1 MLRSFSIDLP
11 MARVPDIQQR
21 IRDDILAGE
30 LAFGT
35 RITTAELAQRYGV
48 SQMPIREA
56 LRELRGE
63 GLVTMEPNRGARV
76 RAIDPDFVGNI
87 FDIRNALEVMMVRRA
102 ARLRTPEQV
111 ARMRAIELELEVS
124 VQRQDYAG
132 ALLANRHLH
141 QLIGEMAANPD
152 AQLLIDRHWLLL
164 AGLWRE
170 NKYSPERYDGVIND
184 HRHMIEAISD
194 GDAEAAAILMQAHGL
209 KAKQVLLRLI
219 KQRYGRAEPVRRRR
233 ASKPR
238 QPSGLVVAGA

>member
-87 FDIRNALEVMMVRRA
+87 FDIRK
-102 ARLRTPEQV
+102 TP
-111 ARMRAIELELEVS
+111 
-124 VQRQDYAG
+124 
-132 ALLANRHLH
+132 
-141 QLIGEMAANPD
+141 
-152 AQLLIDRHWLLL
+152 
-164 AGLWRE
+164 WR
-170 NKYSPERYDGVIND
+170 
-184 HRHMIEAISD
+184 
-194 GDAEAAAILMQAHGL
+194 
-209 KAKQVLLRLI
+209 
-219 KQRYGRAEPVRRRR
+219 
-233 ASKPR
+233 
-238 QPSGLVVAGA
+238 

>member
-1 MLRSFSIDLP
+1 
-11 MARVPDIQQR
+11 MARFPDIQQR

-30 LAFGT
+30 LAFGM
-35 RITTAELAQRYGV
+35 RITTADLAQRYGV

-76 RAIDPDFVGNI
+76 RSIDPDYVGNI
-87 FDIRNALEVMMVRRA
+87 FDIRNALEVLMVRRA

-111 ARMRAIELELEVS
+111 ARLRAIELELEAC
-124 VQRQDYAG
+124 VQQQDYAG
-132 ALLANRHLH
+132 ALQANRQLH

-152 AQLLIDRHWLLL
+152 AQVLLDRHWLLL

-170 NKYSPERYDGVIND
+170 NNYSPQRYDGVIND

-194 GDAEAAAILMQAHGL
+194 GDAEAAAILMQAHVL
-209 KAKQVLLRLI
+209 KAKHVLLKLI
-219 KQRYGRAEPVRRRR
+219 EQRYGKGRPARRRR
-233 ASKPR
+233 ASKVPDPLDSADLA
-238 QPSGLVVAGA
+238 QVPG

>member
-1 MLRSFSIDLP
+1 M
-11 MARVPDIQQR
+11 
-21 IRDDILAGE
+21 
-30 LAFGT
+30 
-35 RITTAELAQRYGV
+35 
-48 SQMPIREA
+48 
-56 LRELRGE
+56 
-63 GLVTMEPNRGARV
+63 
-76 RAIDPDFVGNI
+76 
-87 FDIRNALEVMMVRRA
+87 
-102 ARLRTPEQV
+102 
-111 ARMRAIELELEVS
+111 
-124 VQRQDYAG
+124 
-132 ALLANRHLH
+132 
-141 QLIGEMAANPD
+141 
-152 AQLLIDRHWLLL
+152 LIDRHWLLL

>member
-1 MLRSFSIDLP
+1 
-11 MARVPDIQQR
+11 MARFPDIQQR

-30 LAFGT
+30 LVFGT
-35 RITTAELAQRYGV
+35 RVTTAELAQRYGV

-63 GLVTMEPNRGARV
+63 GLVTMEPNRGARI
-76 RAIDPDFVGNI
+76 RSIDPDFVGNI
-87 FDIRNALEVMMVRRA
+87 FDIRNALEVLMVRRA

-111 ARMRAIELELEVS
+111 ARMRAIELDLETC

-132 ALLANRHLH
+132 ALLANRYLH
-141 QLIGEMAANPD
+141 QLISEMAANPD
-152 AQLLIDRHWLLL
+152 AQQLLDRHWLLL

-194 GDAEAAAILMQAHGL
+194 GDAEAAAILTHAHVL
-209 KAKQVLLRLI
+209 KAKQILLKLI
-219 KQRYGRAEPVRRRR
+219 EQRYGSTKPARARRARKAEPPA
-233 ASKPR
+233 ASAD
-238 QPSGLVVAGA
+238 VAD

>member
-1 MLRSFSIDLP
+1 
-11 MARVPDIQQR
+11 MARFPDIQQR

-35 RITTAELAQRYGV
+35 RLTTADLAQRYGV

-56 LRELRGE
+56 LRELLGE
-63 GLVTMEPNRGARV
+63 GLVTKEPNRGARV
-76 RAIDPDFVGNI
+76 RSIDPDFVGNI
-87 FDIRNALEVMMVRRA
+87 FDIRNALEVLMVRRA

-111 ARMRAIELELEVS
+111 ERMWVIEHDLELC
-124 VQRQDYAG
+124 VQQQDYAG

-141 QLIGEMAANPD
+141 QLISEMAANPD
-152 AQLLIDRHWLLL
+152 AQALLDRHWLLL

-184 HRHMIEAISD
+184 HRHLIEAISA
-194 GDAEAAAILMQAHGL
+194 GDAEASAILMQAHVL

-219 KQRYGRAEPVRRRR
+219 EQRYGKTKPVPRRR
-233 ASKPR
+233 ATKAVPTTESNDE
-238 QPSGLVVAGA
+238 V